1 MNTTSAIL
9 MDSLNSLVV
18 NGSANKATIADLI
31 EINTNAPSS
40 GISSMNSSNTNSAG
54 SSPSTS
60 PKATIFPNLNQS
72 QESLKRQNSKLQEL
86 ILPLSPGLSV
96 SSASSSPLQQLSLS
110 SKSDDVFYKYL

>member
-1 MNTTSAIL
+1 

-18 NGSANKATIADLI
+18 NSNKATAIADLI

-54 SSPSTS
+54 SSPSQS
-60 PKATIFPNLNQS
+60 PKQQTIFPNLNQS
-72 QESLKRQNSKLQEL
+72 QELKRQNTKLQEL
-86 ILPLSPGLSV
+86 ILPLSPSGLSV
-96 SSASSSPLQQLSLS
+96 SSGNSSPLQQQLSSLS